1 MKRLLRWLLHPWL
14 WLALTVAALSVAVWF
29 IGPLVKIGDVLPL
42 ESEASRWIA
51 IGVMVAW
58 AVLRIAGSAWR
69 ARRTN
74 ASVVAQLVAVP
85 TGERPGPAD
94 AEIAVLHKRFGEAL
108 SQLRTARFATVAKG
122 AGGAWSQWS
131 SRVGSRYLYE
141 LPWYVIIGAPG
152 SGKTTALLNSG
163 LQFPLSSTVGEH
175 AVRGVGGT
183 RHCDWW
189 FTDEAVLI
197 DTAGRYTTQASDA
210 EVDARAWQGFL
221 GLLKRSRPRQ
231 PISGVLVTVSV
242 PDLLMQAAPERAAH
256 ALAIRRRVQELHE
269 HLGIRFPI
277 YLLVTKCDLL
287 SGFTDY
293 LGDIDKAQR
302 ATPWGFTFALDRD
315 MRSDLT
321 SYRAEFEALEQRL
334 HDGLIARLQSE
345 REPQRRARIYAFPQQ
360 FAGMRDVLHGFLE
373 QVFSPSAYEQHPMLR
388 GVYFVSGT
396 QEGTPIDR
404 MLGRIARSF
413 DLAADP
419 AVAAIPGQGKSYFL
433 TRLLRE
439 LVFAEGGLAGTN
451 LRWERRR
458 GAMAGLGYLAIA
470 LVLCLA
476 VAAWSLSYVNNQ
488 RYLDQVAQGLDRAEQ
503 LAATTPPVSADP
515 RPLLPRLQAALD
527 LPRPPASA
535 EGPARLLLGFG
546 LYQGDKLAAASRQ
559 AYQELLERGLLGS
572 IAARID
578 QRLRSGGTDEQRY
591 EALKAYLMLRDP
603 EHLDWQALRQQVLAD
618 WGATLP
624 RDTTAEQL
632 GALASHLEALVALG
646 PSTAGLAVDQEL
658 VADTQQR
665 LRGTAMAARLYQRLR
680 QQGVGPGIAAFSP
693 ERAGGAQ
700 TTLVFR
706 RASGAPMSQAIPA
719 LYTAEGY
726 HQGFQQQVSGVAGQL
741 IDEQTWVLGMPAV
754 PSSDTARKALADQA
768 RRLYLSD
775 YAKVWEALL
784 ADLKL
789 VQPRSLVDAIQTAR
803 ILSASD
809 TPLVPLLRD
818 ISRQTTLAR
827 PAEGV
832 VAKAESLVGSLAEQS
847 RRALDNAF
855 RAAGRGGSTA
865 ESSVAIEEQLVDS
878 RFAALRQ
885 HVSAPGGQGPA
896 PIDATVT
903 LLSEVY
909 SFFSTADTAIRAGN
923 TPPQS
928 PVPDRVKAE
937 GARAPEPIRSMLT
950 GLTVTGGSMASGA
963 TRVNLG
969 REVDAQIGE
978 FCRSAV
984 NGRYPFARGSDRD
997 VTQEDFAQLFAPN
1010 GKFDEFFQQRLQP
1023 FVDTSRR
1030 PWRFREASGTSMGG
1044 PGALSTFQRAAAI
1057 REAFFRG
1064 AGNAPAL
1071 RLEFRPD
1078 TMDPSIKQFILDVD
1092 GQVVRYAHGPALPVT
1107 ITWPGSRGGGQVRV
1121 EVSPPSLNGRSGM
1134 VTNGPWALF
1143 RLFDRMQ
1150 IEQGPVPERFR
1161 VIFDVDGRK
1170 ASFEVTTSSVR
1181 NPFRMAELQDFSCP
1195 SGL

>member
-1 MKRLLRWLLHPWL
+1 MVAVVVTRGQSLPLR
-14 WLALTVAALSVAVWF
+14 AALVRDHRRTGLGQDHGPGELGPAVSALLD
-29 IGPLVKIGDVLPL
+29 GGR
-42 ESEASRWIA
+42 AR
-51 IGVMVAW
+51 G
-58 AVLRIAGSAWR
+58 AWR
-69 ARRTN
+69 
-74 ASVVAQLVAVP
+74 
-85 TGERPGPAD
+85 
-94 AEIAVLHKRFGEAL
+94 
-108 SQLRTARFATVAKG
+108 
-122 AGGAWSQWS
+122 
-131 SRVGSRYLYE
+131 
-141 LPWYVIIGAPG
+141 
-152 SGKTTALLNSG
+152 
-163 LQFPLSSTVGEH
+163 
-175 AVRGVGGT
+175 GGT

-242 PDLLMQAAPERAAH
+242 PDLLMLAAPERAAH

-287 SGFTDY
+287 AGFTDY

-419 AVAAIPGQGKSYFL
+419 AVAAIPGQGKSYS
-433 TRLLRE
+433 RGKLRE

-503 LAATTPPVSADP
+503 LAASAPPVSADP

-527 LPRPPASA
+527 LPRPPAST
-535 EGPARLLLGFG
+535 EGPSRLLLGFG

-559 AYQELLERGLLGS
+559 AYQELLEHGLLGS

-646 PSTAGLAVDQEL
+646 PSTAGLAVDQDL

-680 QQGVGPGIAAFSP
+680 QQGVGPGIAGFSP
-693 ERAGGAQ
+693 ERSGGAQ

-903 LLSEVY
+903 LLNEVY
-909 SFFSTADTAIRAGN
+909 SFLSAADTAIRAGN
-923 TPPQS
+923 TPPPS

-1010 GKFDEFFQQRLQP
+1010 GRFDEFFQQRLQP

-1030 PWRFREASGTSMGG
+1030 PWRFREASGTSMGARG
-1044 PGALSTFQRAAAI
+1044 AVHLPAGRGDPRSLLSRRGERASTAARVSPGHDGPVDQAVHPRRRRAGGALCPRAGTAGHDHLAGQSRGWPGA
-1057 REAFFRG
+1057 
-1064 AGNAPAL
+1064 
-1071 RLEFRPD
+1071 
-1078 TMDPSIKQFILDVD
+1078 
-1092 GQVVRYAHGPALPVT
+1092 
-1107 ITWPGSRGGGQVRV
+1107 GGGVAALAER
-1121 EVSPPSLNGRSGM
+1121 SLGDGHQRS
-1134 VTNGPWALF
+1134 L
-1143 RLFDRMQ
+1143 
-1150 IEQGPVPERFR
+1150 GPVPPLRQDADRARPGARAVPRDLRRRRAQGEFR
-1161 VIFDVDGRK
+1161 SHHQQRAQSVPHGRAPGLQLSFGPLKGTSTWRQHHRVGTASSRRSATSPTVDCRP
-1170 ASFEVTTSSVR
+1170 R
-1181 NPFRMAELQDFSCP
+1181 W
-1195 SGL
+1195 